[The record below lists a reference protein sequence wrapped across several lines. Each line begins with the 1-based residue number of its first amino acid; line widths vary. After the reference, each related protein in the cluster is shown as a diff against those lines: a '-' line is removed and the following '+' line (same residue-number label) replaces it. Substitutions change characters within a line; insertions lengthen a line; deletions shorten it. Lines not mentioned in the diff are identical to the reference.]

1 MLKQVFIGERYYN
14 MKTIQEL
21 IEEGIKI
28 KSTCTSSDIITIVH
42 GDAYAEWLAYCE
54 RFLQQQFPDDQQT
67 IEFAEIAKKANGADV
82 KKFDRLIGILKAFA
96 DMPPVQHTESID
108 AILEKICTNFH
119 RCARSILNRHGNRGT
134 LEIKDEYDV
143 QDLLQGI
150 LRLFIE
156 DVRPEDYV
164 PSYAGG
170 NSRTD
175 FYLPQYETY
184 IETKMTRD
192 GLRDKEV
199 GEQLAIDIA
208 RYGDKCKTLICFI
221 YDKGSFLS
229 NPYGL
234 ISDLE
239 ALGADRL
246 CVKVY
251 IAPI

>member
-1 MLKQVFIGERYYN
+1 M
-14 MKTIQEL
+14 
-21 IEEGIKI
+21 
-28 KSTCTSSDIITIVH
+28 
-42 GDAYAEWLAYCE
+42 
-54 RFLQQQFPDDQQT
+54 
-67 IEFAEIAKKANGADV
+67 
-82 KKFDRLIGILKAFA
+82 
-96 DMPPVQHTESID
+96 
-108 AILEKICTNFH
+108 
-119 RCARSILNRHGNRGT
+119 NRHSNRAT
-134 LEIKDEYDV
+134 LEINDEYVV
-143 QDLLQGI
+143 QDLLEGI
-150 LRLFIE
+150 LRLFID

-184 IETKMTRD
+184 IETKMTRE

-199 GEQLAIDIA
+199 GEQLVIDIA
-208 RYGDKCKTLICFI
+208 RYGEKCKTLVCFI

-239 ALGADRL
+239 GLGANKVQ
-246 CVKVY
+246 VKVY

>member
-1 MLKQVFIGERYYN
+1 

-21 IEEGIKI
+21 ITEGMEIR
-28 KSTCTSSDIITIVH
+28 KSCTSVAIIPIVS
-42 GDAYAEWLAYCE
+42 GAVYEGWLTYCE
-54 RFLQQQFPDDQQT
+54 RLLNQQFPDDPQT
-67 IEFAEIAKKANGADV
+67 IEFSEISRRANGDDA
-82 KKFDRLIGILKAFA
+82 KLLDRLIGILKAFL
-96 DMPPVQHTESID
+96 DIPPVSSKENID
-108 AILEKICTNFH
+108 EILEKVCTNFH
-119 RCARSILNRHGNRGT
+119 RCARSILNRHDKRGS
-134 LEIKDEYDV
+134 LEINDEYDV

-150 LRLFIE
+150 LRLFFD

-184 IETKMTRD
+184 IETKMTRT
-192 GLRDKEV
+192 GLKDKEV

-208 RYGDKCKTLICFI
+208 RYGDKCKTLVCFV
-221 YDKGSFLS
+221 YDKESILS

-239 ALGADRL
+239 ALGADRVH
-246 CVKVY
+246 VKVY
-251 IAPI
+251 ISPI

>member
-1 MLKQVFIGERYYN
+1 MGSEMCIRD
-14 MKTIQEL
+14 
-21 IEEGIKI
+21 
-28 KSTCTSSDIITIVH
+28 S
-42 GDAYAEWLAYCE
+42 
-54 RFLQQQFPDDQQT
+54 
-67 IEFAEIAKKANGADV
+67 
-82 KKFDRLIGILKAFA
+82 
-96 DMPPVQHTESID
+96 
-108 AILEKICTNFH
+108 EKICTNFH
-119 RCARSILNRHGNRGT
+119 RCARSILNRHGNRNT

-150 LRLFIE
+150 LRLFID

-175 FYLPQYETY
+175 FYLPKYETY

-208 RYGDKCKTLICFI
+208 RYGDRCRTLVCFI
-221 YDKGSFLS
+221 YDKGSLLS

-239 ALGADRL
+239 SLGADRV

>member
-1 MLKQVFIGERYYN
+1 
-14 MKTIQEL
+14 
-21 IEEGIKI
+21 
-28 KSTCTSSDIITIVH
+28 
-42 GDAYAEWLAYCE
+42 
-54 RFLQQQFPDDQQT
+54 
-67 IEFAEIAKKANGADV
+67 
-82 KKFDRLIGILKAFA
+82 
-96 DMPPVQHTESID
+96 MPPIAHSESID
-108 AILEKICTNFH
+108 KILENICTNFH
-119 RCARSILNRHGNRGT
+119 RCARSILNRHGNRKT
-134 LEIKDEYDV
+134 IEITDEYDV

-150 LRLFIE
+150 IRLFID

-175 FYLPQYETY
+175 FYLPKYEMY

-208 RYGDKCKTLICFI
+208 RYGDRCRTLVCFI

-239 ALGADRL
+239 ALGADRVH
-246 CVKVY
+246 VKVY
-251 IAPI
+251 ISPI

>member
-1 MLKQVFIGERYYN
+1 

-21 IEEGIKI
+21 ITEGMEIR
-28 KSTCTSSDIITIVH
+28 KSCTSVAIIPIVS
-42 GDAYAEWLAYCE
+42 GEVYEGWLTYCE
-54 RFLQQQFPDDQQT
+54 RLLNQFPDDPQT
-67 IEFAEIAKKANGADV
+67 IEFSEISRRANGNDA
-82 KKFDRLIGILKAFA
+82 KLLDRLIGILKAFL
-96 DMPPVQHTESID
+96 DIPPVSSKENID
-108 AILEKICTNFH
+108 EILEKVCTNFH
-119 RCARSILNRHGNRGT
+119 RCARSILNRHDKRGS
-134 LEIKDEYDV
+134 LEINDEYDV

-150 LRLFIE
+150 LRLFFD

-184 IETKMTRD
+184 IETKMTRT
-192 GLRDKEV
+192 GLKDKEV

-208 RYGDKCKTLICFI
+208 RYGDKCKTLVCFV
-221 YDKGSFLS
+221 YDKESILS

-239 ALGADRL
+239 ALGADRVH
-246 CVKVY
+246 VKVY
-251 IAPI
+251 ISPI

>member
-1 MLKQVFIGERYYN
+1 
-14 MKTIQEL
+14 MK
-21 IEEGIKI
+21 K
-28 KSTCTSSDIITIVH
+28 C
-42 GDAYAEWLAYCE
+42 
-54 RFLQQQFPDDQQT
+54 
-67 IEFAEIAKKANGADV
+67 
-82 KKFDRLIGILKAFA
+82 DRLIGILKAFA
-96 DMPPVQHTESID
+96 DIPPVVSSENID
-108 AILEKICTNFH
+108 TTLEKICTNFH
-119 RCARSILNRHGNRGT
+119 RCARSILNRHGNRNT

-150 LRLFIE
+150 LRLFID

-175 FYLPQYETY
+175 FYLPKYETY

-208 RYGDKCKTLICFI
+208 RYGDRCRTLVCFI
-221 YDKGSFLS
+221 YDKGSLLS

-239 ALGADRL
+239 SLGADRV

>member
-1 MLKQVFIGERYYN
+1 
-14 MKTIQEL
+14 MKTIKDL
-21 IEEGIKI
+21 IEEGNKI
-28 KSTCTSSDIITIVH
+28 KTTCIKTEIITIVS
-42 GDAYAEWLAYCE
+42 GSMYAEWLTYCE
-54 RFLQQQFPDDQQT
+54 RLLRQQFPDDPQT
-67 IEFAEIAKKANGADV
+67 IEFSEIAKNANGNDV
-82 KKFDRLIGILKAFA
+82 KKLDRLIGILKAF
-96 DMPPVQHTESID
+96 DDIPPSTPSESID
-108 AILEKICTNFH
+108 ATLEKICTNFH
-119 RCARSILNRHGNRGT
+119 RCARSILNRHRNRTT
-134 LEIKDEYDV
+134 LEINDEYDV

-150 LRLFIE
+150 LRLFID

-184 IETKMTRD
+184 VETKMTRE
-192 GLRDKEV
+192 GLRDREV
-199 GEQLAIDIA
+199 GEELAIDIA
-208 RYGDKCKTLICFI
+208 RYGDRCRTLVCFI
-221 YDKGSFLS
+221 YDKGSLLS

-239 ALGADRL
+239 ALGADRV

>member
-1 MLKQVFIGERYYN
+1 
-14 MKTIQEL
+14 MKTLQEL
-21 IEEGIKI
+21 IDEGIQI
-28 KSTCTSSDIITIVH
+28 KATCSRTQITTYVT
-42 GDAYAEWLAYCE
+42 GAEYEEWLTYCE
-54 RFLQQQFPDDQQT
+54 RFLRLEFPDDPQT
-67 IEFAEIAKKANGADV
+67 IEFSEIAKKANGNDV
-82 KKFDRLIGILKAFA
+82 EKLDRLIGILKAFA
-96 DMPPVQHTESID
+96 DLPPTVQSDNID
-108 AILEKICTNFH
+108 EILEKIFTNFH
-119 RCARSILNRHGNRGT
+119 RCARSILNRYQKRDT

-150 LRLFIE
+150 LRLFID

-175 FYLPQYETY
+175 FYLPQYNTY
-184 IETKMTRD
+184 IETKMTRN
-192 GLRDKEV
+192 GLQDREV

-208 RYGDKCKTLICFI
+208 RYGDRCQTLICFI
-221 YDKGSFLS
+221 YDKGSLLS

-239 ALGADRL
+239 ALGADRVH
-246 CVKVY
+246 VKVY

>member
-1 MLKQVFIGERYYN
+1 MLYN
-14 MKTIQEL
+14 MKTLQEL
-21 IEEGIKI
+21 IDEGIQI
-28 KSTCTSSDIITIVH
+28 KATCSRTQITTYVT
-42 GDAYAEWLAYCE
+42 GAEYEEWLTYCE
-54 RFLQQQFPDDQQT
+54 RFLRLEFPDDPQT
-67 IEFAEIAKKANGADV
+67 IEFSEIAKKANGNDV
-82 KKFDRLIGILKAFA
+82 EKLDRLIGILKAFA
-96 DMPPVQHTESID
+96 DLPPIVQSDNID
-108 AILEKICTNFH
+108 EILEKIFTNFH
-119 RCARSILNRHGNRGT
+119 RCARSILNRYQKRDT

-150 LRLFIE
+150 LRLFID

-175 FYLPQYETY
+175 FYLPQYNTY
-184 IETKMTRD
+184 IETKMTRN
-192 GLRDKEV
+192 GLKDREV

-208 RYGDKCKTLICFI
+208 RYGDKCQTLICFI
-221 YDKGSFLS
+221 YDKGSLLS

-239 ALGADRL
+239 ALGADRVH
-246 CVKVY
+246 VKVY

>member
-1 MLKQVFIGERYYN
+1 
-14 MKTIQEL
+14 MKTIQDL
-21 IEEGIKI
+21 IEEGLKI
-28 KSTCTSSDIITIVH
+28 RTTCTHTEIISIVS
-42 GDAYAEWLAYCE
+42 GDEYAEWLTYSE
-54 RFLQQQFPDDQQT
+54 RLLRQQFPEDPQT
-67 IEFAEIAKKANGADV
+67 IEFSEIARVANGNSTSHL
-82 KKFDRLIGILKAFA
+82 DRLIGILKAFA
-96 DMPPVQHTESID
+96 DIPPTAPSESIEV
-108 AILEKICTNFH
+108 ILEKICTNFH
-119 RCARSILNRHGNRGT
+119 RCARSILNRHGNRTT
-134 LEIKDEYDV
+134 LEIIDEYDV
-143 QDLLQGI
+143 QDLLQGV
-150 LRLFIE
+150 LRLFID

-175 FYLPQYETY
+175 FYLPLYETY

-208 RYGDKCKTLICFI
+208 RYGDRCRTLVCFI
-221 YDKGSFLS
+221 YDKGSILS

-239 ALGADRL
+239 ALGADRV

-251 IAPI
+251 ISPI

>member
-1 MLKQVFIGERYYN
+1 
-14 MKTIQEL
+14 MKTLQEL
-21 IEEGIKI
+21 IDEGIQI
-28 KSTCTSSDIITIVH
+28 KATCSRTQITTYVT
-42 GDAYAEWLAYCE
+42 GAEYEEWLTYCE
-54 RFLQQQFPDDQQT
+54 RFLRLEFPDDPQT
-67 IEFAEIAKKANGADV
+67 IEFSEIAKKANGNDV
-82 KKFDRLIGILKAFA
+82 EKLDRLIGILKAFA
-96 DMPPVQHTESID
+96 DLPPTVQSDNID
-108 AILEKICTNFH
+108 EILEKIFTNFH
-119 RCARSILNRHGNRGT
+119 RCARSILNRYQRRDT

-150 LRLFIE
+150 LRLFID

-175 FYLPQYETY
+175 FYLPQYNTY
-184 IETKMTRD
+184 IETKMTRN
-192 GLRDKEV
+192 GLQDREV

-208 RYGDKCKTLICFI
+208 RYGDKCQTLICFI

-239 ALGADRL
+239 ALGADRVH
-246 CVKVY
+246 VKVY
-251 IAPI
+251 ISPI

>member
-1 MLKQVFIGERYYN
+1 MLYN
-14 MKTIQEL
+14 MKTLQEL
-21 IEEGIKI
+21 IDEGIQI
-28 KSTCTSSDIITIVH
+28 KATCSRTQITTYVT
-42 GDAYAEWLAYCE
+42 GAEYEEWLTYCE
-54 RFLQQQFPDDQQT
+54 RFLRLEFPDDPQT
-67 IEFAEIAKKANGADV
+67 IEFSEIAKKANGNDV
-82 KKFDRLIGILKAFA
+82 EKLDRLIGILKAFA
-96 DMPPVQHTESID
+96 DLPPTVQSDNID
-108 AILEKICTNFH
+108 EILEKIFTNFH
-119 RCARSILNRHGNRGT
+119 RCARSILNRYQKRDT

-150 LRLFIE
+150 LRLFID

-175 FYLPQYETY
+175 FYLPQYNTY
-184 IETKMTRD
+184 IETKMTRN
-192 GLRDKEV
+192 GLQDREV

-208 RYGDKCKTLICFI
+208 RYGDRCQTLICFI
-221 YDKGSFLS
+221 YDKGSLLS

-239 ALGADRL
+239 ALGADRVH
-246 CVKVY
+246 VKVY

>member
-1 MLKQVFIGERYYN
+1 
-14 MKTIQEL
+14 MKTLQEL
-21 IEEGIKI
+21 IDEGIQI
-28 KSTCTSSDIITIVH
+28 KATCSRTQITTYVT
-42 GDAYAEWLAYCE
+42 GAEYEEWLTYCE
-54 RFLQQQFPDDQQT
+54 RFLRLEFPDDPQT
-67 IEFAEIAKKANGADV
+67 IEFSEIAKKANGNDV
-82 KKFDRLIGILKAFA
+82 EKLDRLIGILKAFA
-96 DMPPVQHTESID
+96 DLPPTVQSDNID
-108 AILEKICTNFH
+108 EILEKIITNFH
-119 RCARSILNRHGNRGT
+119 RCARSILNRYQQRDT

-150 LRLFIE
+150 LRLFID

-175 FYLPQYETY
+175 FYLPQYNTY
-184 IETKMTRD
+184 IETKMTRN
-192 GLRDKEV
+192 GLQDREV

-208 RYGDKCKTLICFI
+208 RYGDRCQTLICFI
-221 YDKGSFLS
+221 YDKGSLLS

-239 ALGADRL
+239 ALGADRVH
-246 CVKVY
+246 VKVY

>member
-1 MLKQVFIGERYYN
+1 

-21 IEEGIKI
+21 IEEGTEIKN
-28 KSTCTSSDIITIVH
+28 TCVRTDIITTVS
-42 GDAYAEWLAYCE
+42 GEKYATWLMYCE
-54 RFLQQQFPDDQQT
+54 RLLQQQFPNDPQT
-67 IEFAEIAKKANGADV
+67 IQFSEISKKANGADI
-82 KKFDRLIGILKAFA
+82 KKLDRLIGILKAFA
-96 DMPPVQHTESID
+96 EIPSIVS
-108 AILEKICTNFH
+108 LENIDITIQKICNNFH
-119 RCARSILNRHGNRGT
+119 RCARAILNRYKNRNT

-150 LRLFIE
+150 LRLFVD

-175 FYLPQYETY
+175 FYLPKYETY

-192 GLRDKEV
+192 GLNDKEI
-199 GEQLAIDIA
+199 GEQLIVDIA
-208 RYGDKCKTLICFI
+208 RYKKECRKLVCFI
-221 YDKGSFLS
+221 YDKGSLLK

-239 ALGADRL
+239 ALGTDDL

-251 IAPI
+251 ISPI

>member
-1 MLKQVFIGERYYN
+1 

-28 KSTCTSSDIITIVH
+28 KTTCAQTNIQTIVR
-42 GDAYAEWLAYCE
+42 GDVYADWLTYCE
-54 RFLQQQFPDDQQT
+54 RLLRQQFPDDPQT
-67 IEFAEIAKKANGADV
+67 IEFCEIARKANGNDV
-82 KKFDRLIGILKAFA
+82 KVLERLIGILKAFA
-96 DMPPVQHTESID
+96 DIPPIVLTEPID
-108 AILEKICTNFH
+108 ITLKKICTNFH
-119 RCARSILNRHGNRGT
+119 KCARSILNRHSKRAT
-134 LEIKDEYDV
+134 LEINDEYDV

-150 LRLFIE
+150 LRLFI
-156 DVRPEDYV
+156 DDIRPEDYV

-170 NSRTD
+170 NSRID
-175 FYLPQYETY
+175 FYLPKYETY
-184 IETKMTRD
+184 IEIKMTRE

-208 RYGDKCKTLICFI
+208 RYGDKCKTLVCFI

-239 ALGADRL
+239 ALSSDRL
-246 CVKVY
+246 QVKVY

>member
-1 MLKQVFIGERYYN
+1 MLYN
-14 MKTIQEL
+14 MKTLQEL
-21 IEEGIKI
+21 IDEGIQI
-28 KSTCTSSDIITIVH
+28 KATCSRTQITTYVI
-42 GDAYAEWLAYCE
+42 GAEYEEWLTYCE
-54 RFLQQQFPDDQQT
+54 RFLRLEFPDDPQT
-67 IEFAEIAKKANGADV
+67 IEFSEIAKKANGNDV
-82 KKFDRLIGILKAFA
+82 EKLDRLIGILKAFA
-96 DMPPVQHTESID
+96 DLPPTVQSDNID
-108 AILEKICTNFH
+108 EILEKIFTNFH
-119 RCARSILNRHGNRGT
+119 RCARSILNRYQKRDT

-150 LRLFIE
+150 LRLFID

-175 FYLPQYETY
+175 FYLPQYNTY
-184 IETKMTRD
+184 IETKMTRN
-192 GLRDKEV
+192 GLQDREV

-208 RYGDKCKTLICFI
+208 RYGDKCQTLICFI
-221 YDKGSFLS
+221 YDKGSLLS

-239 ALGADRL
+239 ALGADRVH
-246 CVKVY
+246 VKVY